1 MCNSSAVTCSRGTS
15 GACNG
20 KWGMYSYRV
29 IVSIH
34 ALPMPGESLP
44 PDASAPTYYCW
55 VGQNFDIISIHI
67 PADIHQAVHTQI
79 RQDLLC
85 AVRATPAN

>member
-1 MCNSSAVTCSRGTS
+1 
-15 GACNG
+15 
-20 KWGMYSYRV
+20 MYSYRV